1 MPETSRNL
9 IRILVADDEE
19 SVIDAYKDI
28 LVGPAPS
35 QNAPALMDLKAR
47 LFGGTTPALSRSSV
61 FDPHFCR
68 SAEEA
73 VEAVRAAVSAK
84 CPFCVAFL
92 DMRMPP
98 GQDGAWAAAR
108 IRELDPQVDIVFAT
122 AYSDVDPR
130 EITQMVP
137 PEEKLFY
144 LQKPFHPHEVRQLAQ
159 ALGRR
164 VASENHIRQL
174 AYYDSLTGLPNR
186 ELFRARVTQAI
197 ELARRHQRTV
207 AVLFIDLNNFK
218 RINDTLG
225 HSLGDELLK
234 TMAARLS
241 RCIRSS
247 DAITRPGPQAPA
259 NDLARLGGDEFT
271 VLLTEVNSDKD
282 PSLVARR
289 IIESLSQPINLVST
303 DVIVTPSIGI
313 SIFPKDGDDVE
324 TLLRNA
330 DLAMYYAK
338 RELSDSFQYY
348 TESMNAVALKRLT
361 LENHLRQA
369 MDRGEFS
376 LHYQPQMDLGS
387 RKICGMEAL
396 LRWDNWDL
404 GKIPPDEFI
413 PIAEE
418 TGLIVPIGEW
428 VLRTACLQT
437 KRWQD
442 QGVPVPRIAV
452 NVSLIQFIRKSFPG
466 DIARVLAETGLEPS
480 MLEIEITESLLM
492 KDAENAAITLKAIK
506 DLGVQVAIDDFG
518 TGYSSLTRLKEF
530 PIDRL
535 KIDRSFIQHI
545 NSNEN
550 DRSIAT
556 AVIAMADSMHL
567 RVIAEGVENSDQ
579 LSFLR
584 TERCDEAQGYLLS
597 RPLPVEHAE
606 AFLVHFASSKEGG
619 ACDSDNELNRLAI
632 STPAAKGASDSR
644 Q

>member
-1 MPETSRNL
+1 MPETSRSL
-9 IRILVADDEE
+9 IRVLVADDEE
-19 SVIDAYKDI
+19 SLIDTYKEI
-28 LVGPAPS
+28 LIGPAPS
-35 QNAPALMDLKAR
+35 QNTPAFQDLKAR
-47 LFGGTTPALSRSSV
+47 LFGGATPALPRSSV

-68 SAEEA
+68 GAEEA
-73 VEAVRAAVSAK
+73 VEAVRAAVSDK
-84 CPFCVAFL
+84 RPFCVAFL

-98 GQDGAWAAAR
+98 GPDGTWAAAR
-108 IRELDPQVDIVFAT
+108 IREIDPQVDIVFAT

-130 EITQMVP
+130 EITKMVP
-137 PEEKLFY
+137 PEEKLFF

-174 AYYDSLTGLPNR
+174 AYYDGLTGLPNR

-197 ELARRHQRTV
+197 ELARRHKRTV

-234 TMAARLS
+234 TMADRLS
-241 RCIRSS
+241 HCIRSS
-247 DAITRPGPQAPA
+247 DAITRPAPQAPA

-271 VLLTEVNSDKD
+271 VLLSEVNSDED

-289 IIESLSQPINLVST
+289 IIESMSKTISLAST
-303 DVIVTPSIGI
+303 DVSVTPSIGI
-313 SIFPKDGDDVE
+313 SIFPKDGTDVE

-338 RELSDSFQYY
+338 REVSESFQYY
-348 TESMNAVALKRLT
+348 AESMNAAALKRLT
-361 LENHLRQA
+361 MENHLRQA
-369 MDRGEFS
+369 MDRSEFS
-376 LHYQPQMDLGS
+376 LHYQPQVDLVS

-396 LRWDNWDL
+396 LRWENWDL

-413 PIAEE
+413 PLAEE

-428 VLRTACLQT
+428 VLRTACLQA
-437 KRWQD
+437 KKWKD
-442 QGVPVPRIAV
+442 QGIPIPRIAV
-452 NVSLIQFIRKSFPG
+452 NVSVVQFIRKNFPE
-466 DIARVLAETGLEPS
+466 DIARALAETGLEPS

-492 KDAENAAITLKAIK
+492 KDAENAAVTLKAIK

-518 TGYSSLTRLKEF
+518 TGYSSLTRLKDF

-535 KIDRSFIQHI
+535 KIDQSFIRYVDT
-545 NSNEN
+545 NEN
-550 DRSIAT
+550 DRCIAT

-567 RVIAEGVENSDQ
+567 RVIAEGVENSNQ

-584 TERCDEAQGYLLS
+584 TEQCDEVQGFLVSHPLS
-597 RPLPVEHAE
+597 VANAE
-606 AFLVHFASSKEGG
+606 AFLVNFAASKEAGSG
-619 ACDSDNELNRLAI
+619 DLNDELNQTAI
-632 STPAAKGASDSR
+632 TTPA
-644 Q
+644 